1 MRGIFPELPLVVVS
15 EFPAP
20 EGEWIPYHVKRGWRE
35 NYGLVRSR
43 LRGAKIRIAAVILE
57 PRTPHRAMRCLAFAL
72 APVRY
77 LAFYEEGNHFM
88 LPPRS
93 AGPILTYPPCPTGH
107 FF

>member
-1 MRGIFPELPLVVVS
+1 VLFASGSEPAIAIALERMRGIFPELPLVVVS

-57 PRTPHRAMRCLAFAL
+57 PRTPHRGMRWLAFAL
-72 APVRY
+72 APTSCCTR
-77 LAFYEEGNHFM
+77 AASA
-88 LPPRS
+88 RS
-93 AGPILTYPPCPTGH
+93 
-107 FF
+107 